1 MAVKTTL
8 HLQNSVVA
16 RRQDWSST
24 LVLLGW
30 SYRLTFPPEG
40 ILEVIVLNKITN
52 KATTRIIIIIIID
65 VDFFSY
71 SNDLFQ
77 QFIFKMIVKTI

>member
-16 RRQDWSST
+16 RRQDWRRK

-30 SYRLTFPPEG
+30 SYRLTFPLEG
-40 ILEVIVLNKITN
+40 IFGVITLSNNK
-52 KATTRIIIIIIID
+52 KRYRIIMIIIID
-65 VDFFSY
+65 VVDIFFL
-71 SNDLFQ
+71 LFKR
-77 QFIFKMIVKTI
+77 FVIPGMHY